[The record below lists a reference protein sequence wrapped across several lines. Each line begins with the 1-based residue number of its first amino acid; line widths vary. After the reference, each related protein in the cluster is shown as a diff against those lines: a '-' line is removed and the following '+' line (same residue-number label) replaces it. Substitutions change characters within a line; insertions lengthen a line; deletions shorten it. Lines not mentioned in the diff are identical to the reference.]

1 MQNGTKQTSTLQDR
15 LNTTLTESGFY
26 ADLLSIVY
34 ILAGALLPTIS
45 HNIVKLLKR
54 KPKDSTLDDS
64 IKYLLHNILAQSKAD
79 GLMIGFPTTKKNL
92 KKSPT
97 QSITWEFKI
106 NKPNI
111 LLNSPTALA
120 SEFSTNSS
128 KDWVE
133 IESIFGVYFY
143 KTFYLEGLILA
154 YLLVYDTNKISQ
166 ENLQKIDTKDL
177 EKYLTL
183 LVQTND

>member
-1 MQNGTKQTSTLQDR
+1 MQNGKETSTIKDTVR
-15 LNTTLTESGFY
+15 TTLVESGFY
-26 ADLLSIVY
+26 GDLLTIISV
-34 ILAGALLPTIS
+34 LAGALLSSIS
-45 HNIVKLLKR
+45 HTIVKLLKR
-54 KPKDSTLDDS
+54 KPKDHTLDDS

-154 YLLVYDTNKISQ
+154 YLLVYDTNKISP